1 MPLIIIISIVTVSLL
16 LSVFFILRDAKS
28 FALAP
33 PTPLIDL
40 DRMYDYIFS
49 NLDEEAI
56 AEAIGLLRP
65 GKKVLTGAA
74 LDDMDDE
81 ELKKI
86 IEDFVELFSKNEL
99 ISDNLISQNPAIG
112 DIKFTPDHIAT
123 AIKNQDLDLDVRAI
137 EIKKVVTLALS
148 YLSDIG
154 ALI

>member
-49 NLDEEAI
+49 NLDEEA
-56 AEAIGLLRP
+56 
-65 GKKVLTGAA
+65 GKAVTPL
-74 LDDMDDE
+74 

-112 DIKFTPDHIAT
+112 DIKLTPDHIAT

>member
-1 MPLIIIISIVTVSLL
+1 MPLIIIISIVIVTLL

-49 NLDEEAI
+49 NLDEEA
-56 AEAIGLLRP
+56 
-65 GKKVLTGAA
+65 GKAVTPL
-74 LDDMDDE
+74 